1 MLKEN
6 ISKESY
12 DELAKYDLVDD
23 LEKYVLSETSLIN
36 IDLDDIKDLVQGRLY
51 GYYKGNP
58 DDFKLHVIS
67 DVTAKKG
74 LIFIVGDENITLE
87 ETTKIIDK
95 ARGDLDISL
104 VYGTSIKSTEKPYL
118 LIIIYG

>member
-51 GYYKGNP
+51 G
-58 DDFKLHVIS
+58 
-67 DVTAKKG
+67 
-74 LIFIVGDENITLE
+74 
-87 ETTKIIDK
+87 
-95 ARGDLDISL
+95 
-104 VYGTSIKSTEKPYL
+104 
-118 LIIIYG
+118 